1 LKPFPLI
8 QPPET
13 KPSKRAFQKRAK
25 TAFHALTVGVID
37 SKRAKEMSILSGAW
51 LRSQEDLKGN
61 GGLMGRLS

>member
-37 SKRAKEMSILSGAW
+37 SKRAKEMGILSGQG
-51 LRSQEDLKGN
+51 SVVKKI
-61 GGLMGRLS
+61 